1 MQINKSLGPSKIFE
15 NPEPVNRLEEEEM
28 KISKSN
34 NSTPNDTPSNSSTNL
49 PPVDDASQ
57 QGQPPL
63 RNSISSNSGATPG
76 SGKATTA
83 DLNILVFLLEKAR
96 SISDRNGK
104 RIVQL
109 QTRTND
115 KIRLHKDVIEA
126 LRFLIEA
133 EDACH
138 KENEKIINSS
148 FLNLEQS
155 DLQKQWKI
163 FQNNFFIIDCK
174 KTKLIAV
181 PISLC
186 NLCLI
191 IFYCLNLSILALV
204 ARSSKSS
211 QDHSREISRKLKAFW
226 EQQASALRQ

>member
-34 NSTPNDTPSNSSTNL
+34 NSTPNDTPSNRSTNL

-76 SGKATTA
+76 SGKPTA

-181 PISLC
+181 SISLC

>member
-1 MQINKSLGPSKIFE
+1 MQINKSLGQSKIFE

-76 SGKATTA
+76 SGKLTA